1 MPKEPKSNTFNV
13 SDCCLPEFTKIPT
26 EVIFD
31 PKLSLK
37 AKGMLLLLLSN
48 RKWWD
53 NRVDQIHRFSKEN
66 KDAIYS
72 GLRELERAGY
82 LRRLTYV
89 DEKYKRRRGS
99 FWAIAEKPG
108 QFDLKKSI
116 AHLRRLGM
124 LILPF
129 KEVKHGKKKPGT
141 AKS

>member
-1 MPKEPKSNTFNV
+1 MPKERQKFKTFIN
-13 SDCCLPEFTKIPT
+13 DCCLPEFTKIPT

-99 FWAIAEKPG
+99 FWAITEESG

-129 KEVKHGKKKPGT
+129 KEVKHGT
-141 AKS
+141 TKSTSK